1 MNYEKESGI
10 TTTSIIIYVISMV
23 LIVGIIATITSFIY
37 TNVNTIDDSSKN
49 VVEITKFH
57 MYFLEETNKN
67 QNQIVKLDEQS
78 ILFSSGNTFLY
89 NNNCIYYNNICICKN
104 ISNFKI
110 SANTNEDKVIIK
122 VLISVGK
129 QAEYSKTT
137 QYVMKSEL

>member
-1 MNYEKESGI
+1 
-10 TTTSIIIYVISMV
+10 
-23 LIVGIIATITSFIY
+23 
-37 TNVNTIDDSSKN
+37 
-49 VVEITKFH
+49 

>member
-67 QNQIVKLDEQS
+67 QNKIVKLDEQS